1 MIEGRVAAETAKT
14 FLGRPYEEIDCN
26 ALIIQT
32 IRNSAGGE
40 PSYRCQGTNWLFQS
54 YSNRGKYQYITTRDK
69 IAVDHSNC
77 GIGSIVLKYNE
88 STGDC
93 SHCGLYVGE
102 GQVIHSPGKGKKVCY
117 TTIAKSGFNYVA
129 TSKFIKPEFSTVVDR
144 NVDITT
150 GQTTYDRAV
159 INAYIEQ
166 ARKLLD
172 EISMEVNANAND

>member
-1 MIEGRVAAETAKT
+1 MIEGRVAAETAKS

-26 ALIIQT
+26 ALIIQI
-32 IRNSAGGE
+32 IRNSEGGN

-54 YSNRGKYQYITTRDK
+54 FLNRGKYQYIITRDK
-69 IAVDHSNC
+69 IAIDQSNC

-93 SHCGLYVGE
+93 SHCGIYVGG

-129 TSKFIKPEFSTVVDR
+129 TSKFIKPEFSTTVGK
-144 NVDITT
+144 NVDIST

-159 INAYIEQ
+159 INSYIEQ
-166 ARKLLD
+166 VYKLLN
-172 EISMEVNANAND
+172 EISREVNANGND